1 MPDTIVGSNGRA
13 HPVYSRDEWGA
24 RSPKRVVRMGPPQ
37 RLFVHYTVTPAH
49 GTHPTLAQ
57 GIASMRSV
65 QAFHMDVRGWSD
77 FAYSY
82 GVDNAGRVYV
92 GRGPGVVGGHTQ
104 GWNSRSYAVVW
115 IGEPGDEFTEDAK
128 SGIRATLEHLDRLYS
143 TRSTTYGHRDVGS
156 TACPGDPAY
165 AWVKAGMPLQPND
178 PIDPEELTMADI
190 AAILAAQAKTTQ
202 AVEALTERVTALEA
216 EVKGLHG
223 AVDLVVGVLA
233 TRLGS
238 AAIRV
243 KGKDAIHVL
252 RFDAVGPF
260 LCRLTP
266 EQLTALQE
274 AGDVDKVI
282 TEATGGFAAQL
293 ATMRGFDAR

>member
-13 HPVYSRDEWGA
+13 HPVYTRTEWGA
-24 RSPKRVVRMGPPQ
+24 RAPKRVARMGPPQ

-49 GTHPTLAQ
+49 GHTPTLAQ
-57 GIASMRSV
+57 GIASMRAV

-115 IGEPGDEFTEDAK
+115 IGEPGDLFTEDAK
-128 SGIRATLEHLDRLYS
+128 SGIRATLEHLDRLYG
-143 TRSTTYGHRDVGS
+143 TRSVTYGHRDVGS

-165 AWVKAGMPLQPND
+165 AWVKAGMPTQGEPPPTPPPD
-178 PIDPEELTMADI
+178 PQELTVADI

-202 AVEALTERVTALEA
+202 AVEDLTARVTGLE
-216 EVKGLHG
+216 G
-223 AVDLVVGVLA
+223 AVNLVAGVLA

-243 KGKDAIHVL
+243 KDHDAIHVL
-252 RFDAVGPF
+252 RFDASGPF

-266 EQLTALQE
+266 EQLSALQE

-282 TEATGGFAAQL
+282 TDATGGFADQVAK
-293 ATMRGFDAR
+293 MRGYDPR